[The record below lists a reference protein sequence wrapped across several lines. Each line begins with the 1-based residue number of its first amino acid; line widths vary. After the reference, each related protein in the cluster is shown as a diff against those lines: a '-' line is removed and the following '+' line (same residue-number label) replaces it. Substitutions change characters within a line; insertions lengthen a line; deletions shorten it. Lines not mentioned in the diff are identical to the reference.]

1 VPLENSQT
9 VLSIFEYVYIYIYMY
24 MYIYIY
30 ICTCIHIYICI
41 YRHILIYFVY
51 IYIYIYIYIGYG
63 EIVPLGNNEIMLSIF
78 IMLIGASVFAYIV
91 ASIFFILKSSSLQ
104 LLAQTRVIEIT
115 EFLRS
120 EFIGICVYTCLYMY
134 TS

>member
-1 VPLENSQT
+1 M
-9 VLSIFEYVYIYIYMY
+9 YIYIYVYVYFM
-24 MYIYIY
+24 Y

-41 YRHILIYFVY
+41 YRHILIYFV
-51 IYIYIYIYIGYG
+51 YIYIYIYIGYG